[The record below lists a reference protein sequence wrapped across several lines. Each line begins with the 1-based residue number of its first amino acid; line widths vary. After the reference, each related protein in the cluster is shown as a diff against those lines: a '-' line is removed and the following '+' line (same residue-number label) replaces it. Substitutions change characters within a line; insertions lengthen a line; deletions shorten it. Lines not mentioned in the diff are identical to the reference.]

1 MKNNEKIKKNKKS
14 KNGKEAVE
22 KKSAL
27 NILKEKT
34 SRTSL
39 TIAFSIFVFAII
51 LSAVALTALGLWI
64 LTKTGI
70 TLDVDGELQLGTV
83 ILFVSLT
90 SLIIGGVIVF
100 FSSRIPLK
108 PVNEIINKMNRLA
121 SGDFKTRLKFG
132 NTMSSH
138 PAIKELTT
146 SFNKMAE
153 ELESTELLRSD
164 FINNFSH
171 EFKTPIVSIAGL
183 ANLLETEKLSEE
195 ERLQYTRA
203 IREESMR
210 LSAMASNVL
219 NLTKVE
225 NQTILTDVS
234 KFNLSEQV
242 RSAVLLLEE
251 KWTQKNVD
259 LQLDFDEYIIEANEE
274 MLKQVWINLIDNAVK
289 FVPRCGTVEL
299 EVLDMGESLRVKVSN
314 TGSEIP
320 PEKQERI
327 FSKFYQADESHAT
340 QGNGIGLAI
349 VKNIVELHNGEVSVN
364 SGNGITSFFVTLPK
378 EQAK

>member
-1 MKNNEKIKKNKKS
+1 MKKVPQLNIEKIK
-14 KNGKEAVE
+14 ER
-22 KKSAL
+22 
-27 NILKEKT
+27 T

-39 TIAFSIFVFAII
+39 TFAFSIFVFAILLTAI
-51 LSAVALTALGLWI
+51 ALTALGLWL
-64 LTKTGI
+64 LTKAGVI
-70 TLDVDGELQLGTV
+70 VDVDGKIQIGQV
-83 ILFVSLT
+83 ILFMFLI
-90 SLIIGGVIVF
+90 SLIIGGIIAF

-108 PVNEIINKMNRLA
+108 PVNELINKMNRLA
-121 SGDFKTRLKFG
+121 AGDFKTRLKFG
-132 NTMSSH
+132 NTMSAH

-146 SFNKMAE
+146 GFNTMAE

-171 EFKTPIVSIAGL
+171 EFKTPIVSITGL
-183 ANLLETEKLSEE
+183 ANLLEAGNLTEEQ
-195 ERLQYTRA
+195 RVQYARA

-210 LSAMASNVL
+210 LSSMASNIL

-234 KFNLSEQV
+234 RFNLSEQV
-242 RSAVLLLEE
+242 RSSVLLLEE
-251 KWTQKNVD
+251 KWSNKNID
-259 LQLDFDEYIIEANEE
+259 LQLDFDEYMIEANEE

-299 EVLDMGESLRVKVSN
+299 EILEKNDLLCVKVSN

-320 PEKQERI
+320 PEKQDKI
-327 FSKFYQADESHAT
+327 FNKFYQADESHAT

-349 VKNIVELHNGEVSVN
+349 VKSIVELHNGSINVISE
-364 SGNGITSFFVTLPK
+364 NGITTFAVTLPQK
-378 EQAK
+378 Q

>member
-1 MKNNEKIKKNKKS
+1 MKKDKKIKKGEKEKK
-14 KNGKEAVE
+14 GVE

-64 LTKTGI
+64 LTKAGI

-138 PAIKELTT
+138 PAVKELTT

-183 ANLLETEKLSEE
+183 ANLLETGNLTEE

-320 PEKQERI
+320 LDKQERI

-349 VKNIVELHNGEVSVN
+349 VKNIVKLHNGEIGVN
-364 SGNGITSFFVTLPK
+364 SENGITTFFVTLPK
-378 EQAK
+378 NQKN